1 MITVYDANT
10 KLEDLH
16 HIALRRPEKAGLRWQ
31 GIPHGALVK
40 SLIAAIEKRGWEV
53 KDTKFSVSPNETE
66 MAGALNLK
74 INDVKLPEGLSLSLG
89 ILTSNAMKRSLLMVA
104 GANVACCLN
113 GMATGQIVMRK
124 KHTIGFNLE
133 NEIQDSLDEY
143 RKQVI
148 GIDQVVADLKETELP
163 QKEADRVLMEA
174 GRQRLMPWSRIGKV
188 DAEYRKPTFAE
199 HGQGTSYALLQ
210 AFTYH
215 VKKNAPLTQMTSMNR
230 FRELLPVAPADP
242 EVSNLSITQ
251 RPRMLGEGG
260 LV

>member
-16 HIALRRPEKAGLRWQ
+16 HIPLRRPEKAGLRWQ
-31 GIPHGALVK
+31 GIPHGALAK

-66 MAGALNLK
+66 MAGALDLK
-74 INDVKLPEGLSLSLG
+74 INDVKLPEGMSLSLG
-89 ILTSNAMKRSLLMVA
+89 ILTSNAMKRSLIMVA

-113 GMATGQIVMRK
+113 GMATGQIVMRR

-133 NEIQDSLDEY
+133 NEIQDSLDNY
-143 RKQVI
+143 RQQVSWTN
-148 GIDQVVADLKETELP
+148 QVVADLRETELP
-163 QKEADRVLMEA
+163 QGRADRVLMEA

-188 DAEYRKPTFAE
+188 DKEYRNPTFAE
-199 HGQGTSYALLQ
+199 HGKGTSWALLQ

-215 VKKNAPLTQMTSMNR
+215 VKKNSPLTQMTSMNR
-230 FRELLPVAPADP
+230 FRGLLPVRTHLPK
-242 EVSNLSITQ
+242 
-251 RPRMLGEGG
+251 PRMLGQGG

>member
-188 DAEYRKPTFAE
+188 DAEFRKPTFAE

-230 FRELLPVAPADP
+230 FRELLPVAPAEP

>member
-16 HIALRRPEKAGLRWQ
+16 HIPLRRPEKAGLRWQ

-230 FRELLPVAPADP
+230 FRELLPVAPAEP

>member
-230 FRELLPVAPADP
+230 FRELLPVAPAEP

>member
-16 HIALRRPEKAGLRWQ
+16 HIALRRPEKAGVRWQ
-31 GIPHGALVK
+31 GIPHGVLANAVVD
-40 SLIAAIEKRGWEV
+40 AVTDRGWKV
-53 KDTKFSVSPNETE
+53 KETKFSVSPNETE
-66 MAGALNLK
+66 MAGALDLE
-74 INDVKLPEGLSLSLG
+74 IDDVQIPDGMSLSLG
-89 ILTSNAMKRSLLMVA
+89 LLTSNAMKRSLIMVA

-113 GMATGQIVMRK
+113 GMATGQIVLRR

-133 NEIQDSLDEY
+133 NEINDSLNEY
-143 RKQVI
+143 RQQVV
-148 GIDQVVADLKETELP
+148 GINRMVADLKETELP

-188 DAEYRKPTFAE
+188 DAEYRNPTFAE

-215 VKKNAPLTQMTSMNR
+215 VKKNSPLTQMTSMNR
-230 FRELLPVAPADP
+230 FRGLLPVRSVLP
-242 EVSNLSITQ
+242 Q
-251 RPRMLGEGG
+251 PRMIGQGG
-260 LV
+260 LI